1 VRNTTCS
8 PDSAISGSGHAGG
21 GSAAVRRLSTRRTAC
36 LLAAGL
42 LLPLAVQGQQ
52 RPDAGRTLEGIRPPP
67 APAPA
72 EPAAVLPQQEKR
84 PAMSGPDS
92 KRIYVRHW
100 RITGSHLY
108 TEEQLEPLIHEFRG
122 QKLTIEELNG
132 VAARITAY
140 YRRHGYLLS
149 RAYIPAQDV
158 RDNTVEIAVIEGHL
172 AEILVT
178 NESPVAGSLITRYME
193 HLRSTGPVE
202 GHALERSLLL
212 LSDLPGVEVRSTL
225 MPGISVGTSDLDLHV
240 RNTGRVTGS
249 VDAGNTGNRYTGEYR
264 GGATLN
270 VNSPFHYGDQL
281 TLRANTGGA
290 GMSYGYGS
298 WQTPL
303 GGSGLK
309 IGVAGSELKYRLRG
323 QFTSLEAHGDASVIT
338 ARAAYPLIRSEYN
351 NLLIQGSYDNKHLN
365 DRIDTAA
372 VDSHKTIGVWTLGM
386 SGNLTDEFGGGGIST
401 YSLAVVSGQLEL
413 DAASAVIDGGTGG
426 HHTEG
431 RYEKFVVSGSRTQR
445 ITDEVSFY
453 SALTGQWS
461 TKNLDTSETL
471 SLGGPS
477 GIRAYPQDEG
487 AGDDVALLSVELSWR
502 VPDLP
507 YAQTIAFAD
516 AGAVR
521 LNHSPLPTDTNNRR
535 VLAGEGF
542 GVRWRRTNSFALD
555 ACLAWRSGP
564 QPLSDID
571 RRPRAWIQFVQYF

>member
-1 VRNTTCS
+1 VM
-8 PDSAISGSGHAGG
+8 
-21 GSAAVRRLSTRRTAC
+21 RRLSRRRAASV
-36 LLAAGL
+36 LAAAL
-42 LLPLAVQGQQ
+42 LVPLAVQGQV

-67 APAPA
+67 PPPPV

-84 PAMSGPDS
+84 PAMSGSDS
-92 KRIYVRHW
+92 KRIFVRHW
-100 RITGSHLY
+100 RITGSRLY
-108 TEEQLEPLIHEFRG
+108 TEDQLEPLIHEFRG
-122 QKLTIEELNG
+122 QKLTIDELND

-140 YRRHGYLLS
+140 YRRQGYLLS

-193 HLRSTGPVE
+193 YLRSTGPVE
-202 GHALERSLLL
+202 GHSLERSLLL

-240 RNTGRVTGS
+240 RSTGRVNGS

-270 VNSPFHYGDQL
+270 INSPFHYGDLL
-281 TLRANTGGA
+281 TFRANTGGA

-309 IGVAGSELKYRLRG
+309 VGIAGSELKYRLRG
-323 QFTSLEAHGDASVIT
+323 QFSSLEAHGNANVLT

-351 NLLIQGSYDNKHLN
+351 NLLIQGSYDNKRLN

-372 VDSHKTIGVWTLGM
+372 VDSHKTVGVWTLGV
-386 SGNLTDEFGGGGIST
+386 SGNQTDEFGGGGFNT
-401 YSLAVVSGQLEL
+401 YSLGIVSGQLKL
-413 DAASAVIDGGTGG
+413 DAAAAAIDAGTGG
-426 HHTEG
+426 HHTQG
-431 RYEKFVVSGSRTQR
+431 RYEKLVVSGSRTQR
-445 ITDEVSFY
+445 LTDEVFLY

-461 TKNLDTSETL
+461 TRNLDTSETL

-477 GIRAYPQDEG
+477 GVRAYPQDEG
-487 AGDDVALLSVELSWR
+487 AGDDAALLTVELSWR

-507 YAQTIAFAD
+507 AAQTIAFAD
-516 AGAVR
+516 VGAVR

-535 VLAGEGF
+535 LLAGEGF
-542 GVRWRRTNSFALD
+542 GVRWRGANTFTLD
-555 ACLAWRSGP
+555 AYLAWRSGP
-564 QPLSDID
+564 QPLSDVD
-571 RRPRAWIQFVQYF
+571 RRPRAWVQFVQYF

>member
-1 VRNTTCS
+1 V
-8 PDSAISGSGHAGG
+8 
-21 GSAAVRRLSTRRTAC
+21 L
-36 LLAAGL
+36 
-42 LLPLAVQGQQ
+42 
-52 RPDAGRTLEGIRPPP
+52 PPP
-67 APAPA
+67 
-72 EPAAVLPQQEKR
+72 EKR

-122 QKLTIEELNG
+122 QKLTIEELNS
-132 VAARITAY
+132 VAAHITAY
-140 YRRHGYLLS
+140 YRRHGFLLS

-158 RDNTVEIAVIEGHL
+158 HDNTVEIAVIEGHL

-225 MPGISVGTSDLDLHV
+225 MPGTSVGTSDLDLHV
-240 RNTGRVTGS
+240 RNTGRVNGS

-270 VNSPFHYGDQL
+270 INSPIRYGDQL

-309 IGVAGSELKYRLRG
+309 VGIAGSELRYRLRG

-338 ARAAYPLIRSEYN
+338 ARAAYPLIRSEYS

-372 VDSHKTIGVWTLGM
+372 VDSHKTVGVWTLGM
-386 SGNLTDEFGGGGIST
+386 SGNQTDEFGGGGIST
-401 YSLAVVSGQLEL
+401 CSLVVVSGQLKL
-413 DAASAVIDGGTGG
+413 DAASAAIDAGAGG
-426 HHTEG
+426 HHTQG

-445 ITDEVSFY
+445 LTDEVSLY

-477 GIRAYPQDEG
+477 GVRAYPQDEG
-487 AGDDVALLSVELSWR
+487 AGDDAALLSVELSWR

-516 AGAVR
+516 AGAVHI
-521 LNHSPLPTDTNNRR
+521 NHSPLPTDTNNRR
-535 VLAGEGF
+535 LLAGEGF
-542 GVRWRRTNSFALD
+542 GVRWRRTNTFTLD
-555 ACLAWRSGP
+555 AYLAWRSGP

-571 RRPRAWIQFVQYF
+571 RRPRAWVQFVQYF

>member
-1 VRNTTCS
+1 MM
-8 PDSAISGSGHAGG
+8 
-21 GSAAVRRLSTRRTAC
+21 RRLSRRRAASV
-36 LLAAGL
+36 LAAAL
-42 LLPLAVQGQQ
+42 LVPLAVQGQV

-67 APAPA
+67 PPPPV

-84 PAMSGPDS
+84 PAMSGSDS
-92 KRIYVRHW
+92 KRIFVRHW
-100 RITGSHLY
+100 RITGSRLY
-108 TEEQLEPLIHEFRG
+108 TEDQLEPLIHEFRG
-122 QKLTIEELNG
+122 QKLTIDELNG

-140 YRRHGYLLS
+140 YRRQGYLLS

-193 HLRSTGPVE
+193 RLRSTGPVE
-202 GHALERSLLL
+202 GHSLERSLLL

-240 RNTGRVTGS
+240 RSTGRVNGS

-270 VNSPFHYGDQL
+270 INSPFHYGDLL

-309 IGVAGSELKYRLRG
+309 VGIAGSELKYRLRG
-323 QFTSLEAHGDASVIT
+323 QFSSLEAHGNANVLT

-351 NLLIQGSYDNKHLN
+351 NLLIQGSYDNKRLN

-372 VDSHKTIGVWTLGM
+372 VDSHKTVGVWTLGV
-386 SGNLTDEFGGGGIST
+386 SGNQTDEFGGGGFNT
-401 YSLAVVSGQLEL
+401 YSLGIVSGQLKL
-413 DAASAVIDGGTGG
+413 DAAAAAIDAGTGG
-426 HHTEG
+426 HHTQG
-431 RYEKFVVSGSRTQR
+431 RYEKLVVSGSRTQR
-445 ITDEVSFY
+445 LTDEVFLY

-461 TKNLDTSETL
+461 TRNLDTSETL

-477 GIRAYPQDEG
+477 GVRAYPQDEG
-487 AGDDVALLSVELSWR
+487 AGDDAALLTVELSWR

-507 YAQTIAFAD
+507 AAQTIAFAD
-516 AGAVR
+516 VGAVR

-535 VLAGEGF
+535 LLAGEGF
-542 GVRWRRTNSFALD
+542 GVRWRGANTFTLD
-555 ACLAWRSGP
+555 AYLAWRSGP
-564 QPLSDID
+564 QPLSDVD
-571 RRPRAWIQFVQYF
+571 RRPRAWVQFVQYF